1 MTPLHLCLKQRGH
14 GGQSD
19 NRSNFTAGD
28 VASKFGEDGPNEEG
42 ERQIVEEMMKTGLL
56 LRLGNAERAVRKPEV
71 VIEQDLIAPEGESEE
86 WLSGT

>member
-1 MTPLHLCLKQRGH
+1 
-14 GGQSD
+14 
-19 NRSNFTAGD
+19 
-28 VASKFGEDGPNEEG
+28 
-42 ERQIVEEMMKTGLL
+42 MKTGLL